1 MDIIKFFIVVFR
13 IIEKLSKHFNCKSNF
28 IEAKNYTKY
37 YDEKLDY
44 IHGKKIDEK
53 SSYVTADIEERIQNN
68 IPPVINIS

>member
-1 MDIIKFFIVVFR
+1 MV
-13 IIEKLSKHFNCKSNF
+13 
-28 IEAKNYTKY
+28 
-37 YDEKLDY
+37 YDVPYISYEYAVY